1 MWQDI
6 LKGYRAF
13 LQIEKSLSKAS
24 VEAYLHDVALL
35 AGFIKAQHP
44 GLGYAEIHFEHL
56 QQFLASL
63 KDKEFEATTQ
73 ARLISGLKSFFQYLM
88 IESLIKTDPSELI
101 KTPKLQRKL
110 PDVLSIE
117 EVDTLFSALDHS
129 TAEGQ
134 RNRAILE
141 TMYSSGLRVSE
152 VINLKLSNL
161 FLDVGFIR
169 VFGKGSKERLVP
181 IGDEAMKFIRLYQ
194 EHVRCHLN
202 IQKDSED
209 ILFLNRRG
217 KGLSRVMIFY
227 IIKEAAQK
235 AGIVKNIHP
244 HTLRHSFATHLIEG
258 GADLRAIQEMLG
270 HESITTTEIYTH
282 LDQRYLRDTLEMY
295 HPRFSKNKLP

>member
-6 LKGYRAF
+6 LNGYRAF
-13 LQIEKSLSKAS
+13 LQIEKSLSRAS

-35 AGFIKAQHP
+35 AGYLNAQYP
-44 GLGYAEIHFEHL
+44 DVGYTEISLGHL
-56 QQFLASL
+56 QRFLTSL

-73 ARLISGLKSFFQYLM
+73 ARLISGIKSFFHYLA
-88 IESLIKTDPSELI
+88 IENLIKTDPSELL
-101 KTPKLQRKL
+101 KTPKLRRKL
-110 PDVLSIE
+110 PDILSIE
-117 EVDTLFSALDHS
+117 EVDALFSAMDHS

-152 VINLKLSNL
+152 VINLTLSNL
-161 FLDVGFIR
+161 FLDIGFIR
-169 VFGKGSKERLVP
+169 VVGKGSKERLVP
-181 IGDEAMKFIRLYQ
+181 VGDEAVRYIRLYQ
-194 EHVRCHLN
+194 NHVRCHVD
-202 IQKDSED
+202 IQKGSED
-209 ILFLNRRG
+209 ILFLSRRG
-217 KGLSRVMIFY
+217 KGLSRIMIFY
-227 IIKEAAQK
+227 IIKEAAGK
-235 AGIVKNIHP
+235 AGIGKNIHP

-295 HPRFSKNKLP
+295 HPRFIKKKLP

>member
-1 MWQDI
+1 MWHDV

-13 LQIEKSLSKAS
+13 LQIEKSLSIAS

-35 AGFIKAQHP
+35 ETFIKEQYP
-44 GLGYAEIHFEHL
+44 GLGYADIDAEHL
-56 QQFLASL
+56 KIFLASL
-63 KDKEFEATTQ
+63 KSKEFEATTQ
-73 ARLISGLKSFFQYLM
+73 ARLISGLKSFFQYLT
-88 IESLIKTDPSELI
+88 IENLVKTNPSELL

-110 PDVLSIE
+110 PDVLSIDE
-117 EVDTLFSALDHS
+117 LDALFASIDHS
-129 TAEGQ
+129 TMEGQ

-152 VINLKLSNL
+152 VIHLMLSNL

-169 VFGKGSKERLVP
+169 VLGKGAKERLVP
-181 IGDEAMKFIRLYQ
+181 IGEEAIKYIRLYQ
-194 EHVRCHLN
+194 EHVRCHLT
-202 IQKDSED
+202 IQKGCED

-235 AGIVKNIHP
+235 AGIAKNIHP

-295 HPRFSKNKLP
+295 HPRFRKNELP

>member
-6 LKGYRAF
+6 LNGYQAF
-13 LQIEKSLSKAS
+13 LQIEKSLSNAS

-35 AGFIKAQHP
+35 AGFVSTRYP
-44 GLGYAEIHFEHL
+44 DLGYAEIHLEHL

-73 ARLISGLKSFFQYLM
+73 ARLISGVKSFFHYLV
-88 IESLIKTDPSELI
+88 IENLVTTDPSELLR
-101 KTPKLQRKL
+101 TPKLQRKL
-110 PDVLSIE
+110 PDVLSIP
-117 EVDTLFSALDHS
+117 EVDALFLAIDHS

-152 VINLKLSNL
+152 VVNLALSNL

-169 VFGKGSKERLVP
+169 VVGKGSKERLVP
-181 IGDEAMKFIRLYQ
+181 IGEEAVKFIRLYQ
-194 EHVRCHLN
+194 AHVRRHLD
-202 IQKDSED
+202 IQKGSED

-227 IIKEAAQK
+227 IIKEAARK
-235 AGIVKNIHP
+235 AGISKNIHP

-295 HPRFSKNKLP
+295 HPRFAKNKLP